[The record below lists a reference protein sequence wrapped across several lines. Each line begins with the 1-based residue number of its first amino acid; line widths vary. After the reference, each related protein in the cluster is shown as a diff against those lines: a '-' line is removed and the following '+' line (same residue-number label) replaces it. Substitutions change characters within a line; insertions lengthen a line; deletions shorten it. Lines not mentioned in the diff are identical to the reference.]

1 MANQPKLTRDQQR
14 EAARAKARE
23 LREKHQANEKR
34 KKVSIQI
41 GVVAAILAVVGVI
54 VFAISTSPSTQGG
67 SEPTAVAIFNH
78 GGIKIGAGLKAFT
91 ATSTPSATP
100 TSSASPSATP
110 AAVPNIK
117 VYLDYQ
123 CPFCQQFE
131 AANTSQIRDW
141 VSKGAA
147 TLEVHPI
154 SFLDGSSA
162 NHYSSRAANA
172 AYCVAEKS
180 PDTFFDYNAYLYAN
194 QPAEGSSGPDNSALY
209 QDAANLH
216 ATNLPAIQK
225 CINGNDYGKWIAD
238 NTTSLVTPGNTIPE
252 TKFQLKGTPFVLVN
266 NQQYTYAT
274 PAEQNDPARF
284 AQFVQTVSAQ

>member
-34 KKVSIQI
+34 KKVTIQVSI
-41 GVVAAILAVVGVI
+41 VVAILAAVGVI
-54 VFAISTSPSTQGG
+54 VFAITTSPATSSG
-67 SEPTAVAIFNH
+67 SEPTAVAVFNH
-78 GGIKIGAGLKAFT
+78 GGIKIGAGLQAFT
-91 ATSTPSATP
+91 ATSEPTASPSASATPSATP
-100 TSSASPSATP
+100 AV
-110 AAVPNIK
+110 VPNIK

-131 AANTSQIRDW
+131 AANSSQVRDW
-141 VSKGAA
+141 VSKGVA
-147 TLEVHPI
+147 TVEIHPI

-180 PDTFFDYNAYLYAN
+180 PNQFFDYNSLLYAN
-194 QPAEGSSGPDNSALY
+194 QPAEGSAGPDNNALY
-209 QDAANLH
+209 QDAVSVN

-238 NTTSLVTPGNTIPE
+238 NTTSLTTPGKLVPE

-274 PAEQNDPARF
+274 VAEQNDPARF